1 MPLKEIYNKN
11 RLLFELHKKRKT
23 FFINTLLGR
32 LLKKIDSALTWIS
45 SRKRN
50 NLPNCFCLLIMSLGW
65 FDSWN
70 KNFRKSRDTS
80 NLIGMENWGFR
91 QIYCT
96 VIQICWGEGSTPNL
110 SCGLLPYC
118 TVSPAAASSQDHY
131 CMSAS
136 RFTFR
141 NTKKVTSGYTLQ
153 YTLYNNTLVKYWPK
167 ESVCGQ
173 HIKKKTIV

>member
-131 CMSAS
+131 EC
-136 RFTFR
+136 FTFHIQKHQKSHIRIHTHYCTQCTTILLLNIDPR
-141 NTKKVTSGYTLQ
+141 NLSMDNILKRK
-153 YTLYNNTLVKYWPK
+153 
-167 ESVCGQ
+167 
-173 HIKKKTIV
+173 